1 MGEVQSTGLQP
12 VERIMVVRHLHCTH
26 FRTLRKS
33 RWLGL
38 KRIMVCGKPTG
49 EQIFPEGLQPVQ
61 RAHAG
66 KGHQRKEEGVAERS
80 RYGLTV
86 NPIPY
91 SPCSFGKENGRV
103 RSETEQRVDDSI
115 FYGFFF
121 CLCFSLPKSILTGNK
136 LN

>member
-1 MGEVQSTGLQP
+1 M
-12 VERIMVVRHLHCTH
+12 
-26 FRTLRKS
+26 
-33 RWLGL
+33 
-38 KRIMVCGKPTG
+38 
-49 EQIFPEGLQPVQ
+49 Q

-91 SPCSFGKENGRV
+91 SPCSSGKENGRV

-115 FYGFFF
+115 FYGFLF
-121 CLCFSLPKSILTGNK
+121 LPLFLTTQIYSNWQ
-136 LN
+136 